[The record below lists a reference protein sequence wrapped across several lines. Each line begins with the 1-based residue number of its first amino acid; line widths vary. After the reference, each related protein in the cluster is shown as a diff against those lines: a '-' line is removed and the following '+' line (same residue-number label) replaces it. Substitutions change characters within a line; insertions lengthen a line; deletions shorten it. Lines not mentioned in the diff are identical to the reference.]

1 MLFQKVIYLRSESN
15 RNEKRTPIIP
25 DDCSKLSKK
34 GFLIYVQKSP
44 HRIYSDQE
52 YEENGA
58 IVTDLLWYDPIFQHS
73 LIVGLKEFPELDRL
87 AGHSHLFFS
96 HSFKKQASAINILN
110 AFQQSKSKI
119 YDFEYI
125 TDEKQQRLLAFGEY
139 SGFVSA
145 VLGLIFYEH
154 SFLPKLSPWASYEE
168 MISSVHITKLIQHYS
183 PGIQKN
189 YMKPGIFEGHGGG
202 KGSGIRNTDSDD
214 RGVPPKIAVIGP
226 NGRCG
231 TGVCKVLNH
240 FSIPFTPI
248 LKETDKSRL
257 TEFDIIY
264 NCILLDSASKEA
276 WLTSST
282 EFSKR
287 VLLVDVSCDP
297 TKPNN
302 PFPIYS
308 EATSWAK
315 PVYND
320 PNKPLDVIAI
330 DNMPSLL
337 PRESSDYFSSLLTK
351 ILLSDDM
358 PIYRSIDSFIN
369 AVNELDPAFY
379 VINFN
384 DEARRERM
392 VSRFSKIGL
401 KEPHFVDPVFTSDL
415 RLDKDE
421 IQHKRTC
428 SIMLQHLDSLKH
440 FLEKTD
446 KEFCIVCEDDI
457 HISKN
462 LRNDLPE
469 IVQQFKE
476 QDLDVLLLGY
486 LSMYPVDT
494 ETNAHFAL
502 KSRSKK
508 YKYANFPD
516 DLWGSQMYMMS
527 RKHAKN
533 ILEQFGPD
541 YILTGEL
548 PYNPDWILTKT
559 GNRALIVP
567 MLAVEEGDTKTD
579 HGGQNEFHR
588 RCFECNYDRDLY
600 I

>member
-15 RNEKRTPIIP
+15 RNEKRTPVTP
-25 DDCSKLSKK
+25 VDCSKLSKN

-44 HRIYSDQE
+44 HRIYSDQD

-58 IVTDLLWYDPIFQHS
+58 ILTELPWFDPIFQHS

-96 HSFKKQASAINILN
+96 HSYRKQTNAKTILSA
-110 AFQQSKSKI
+110 FRKSKSKI
-119 YDFEYI
+119 FDFEYI
-125 TDEKQQRLLAFGEY
+125 TDENQQRLLAFGEY
-139 SGFVSA
+139 SGMVGA
-145 VLGLIFYEH
+145 VLGLIFNEH
-154 SFLPKLSPWASYEE
+154 SFLPTLSPWASYEE
-168 MISSVHITKLIQHYS
+168 MISSIPIAKS
-183 PGIQKN
+183 
-189 YMKPGIFEGHGGG
+189 F
-202 KGSGIRNTDSDD
+202 DS
-214 RGVPPKIAVIGP
+214 KIAIIGP

-231 TGVCKVLNH
+231 TGVCKILNH

-248 LKETDKSRL
+248 LKETDKSCL
-257 TEFDIIY
+257 IEFDVIY
-264 NCILLDSASKEA
+264 NCILLDPGFKEV
-276 WLTSST
+276 WLTPNT

-287 VLLVDVSCDP
+287 VLLVDISCDP

-302 PFPIYS
+302 PFPVYS
-308 EATSWAK
+308 EATSWTH
-315 PVYND
+315 PTHSI
-320 PNKPLDVIAI
+320 PNKPLDIIAI

-351 ILLSDDM
+351 ILLTDDT
-358 PIYRSIDSFIN
+358 PIYRSIDSFN
-369 AVNELDPAFY
+369 RALNELDPAFY

-384 DEARRERM
+384 DDARRERM

-401 KEPHFVDPVFTSDL
+401 NIPHFVDPVFIFDS

-440 FLEKTD
+440 FLEQTD

-469 IVQQFKE
+469 IIEQFKTL
-476 QDLDVLLLGY
+476 DLDVLLLGY

-502 KSRSKK
+502 RSRSKK
-508 YKYANFPD
+508 YKYADFPD

-527 RKHAKN
+527 RKHAKSV
-533 ILEQFGPD
+533 LDKFGPD
-541 YILTGEL
+541 YILTGEI

-588 RCFECNYDRDLY
+588 RCFECNYDPLVH

>member
-15 RNEKRTPIIP
+15 RNEKRTPITP
-25 DDCSKLSKK
+25 VDCSNLSKN

-44 HRIYSDQE
+44 HRVYSDQE
-52 YEENGA
+52 YEEKGA
-58 IVTDLLWYDPIFQHS
+58 IITDLLWYDPIFQHG

-96 HSFKKQASAINILN
+96 HSYKKQANANTILN

-125 TDEKQQRLLAFGEY
+125 TDEKQERLLAFGEY
-139 SGFVSA
+139 SGLVGG
-145 VLGLIFYEH
+145 VLGLLFFEN
-154 SFLPKLSPWASYEE
+154 SFLPKLSPWTSYEE

-189 YMKPGIFEGHGGG
+189 YMKPGIFEGQGGG
-202 KGSGIRNTDSDD
+202 KGEPW
-214 RGVPPKIAVIGP
+214 VPPKIAVIGP

-264 NCILLDSASKEA
+264 NCILLDSGFKEA
-276 WLTSST
+276 WLTHQT

-308 EATSWAK
+308 NATSWTH

-369 AVNELDPAFY
+369 AVKETEPAFY

-401 KEPHFVDPVFTSDL
+401 NEPHFVDPVFTTDP
-415 RLDKDE
+415 RLNNDE

-440 FLEKTD
+440 FLDNTD

-469 IVQQFKE
+469 IIEQFKTL
-476 QDLDVLLLGY
+476 DLDVLLLGY
-486 LSMYPVDT
+486 LFMYPVDT

-533 ILEQFGPD
+533 ILDKFGPD

-559 GNRALIVP
+559 GNRALMVP
-567 MLAVEEGDTKTD
+567 MIAVEEGDTKTD

-588 RCFECNYDRDLY
+588 RCFECNYDANVH

>member
-1 MLFQKVIYLRSESN
+1 MLFQKIIYLRSESN
-15 RNEKRTPIIP
+15 RNEKRTPITP
-25 DDCSKLSKK
+25 VDCSKLSKN

-44 HRIYSDQE
+44 HRVYSDQE

-58 IVTDLLWYDPIFQHS
+58 IITDLLWYEPIFQHG
-73 LIVGLKEFPELDRL
+73 LIVGLKEFPELDKL

-96 HSFKKQASAINILN
+96 HSFKKQANSIAILN
-110 AFQQSKSKI
+110 AFQTTQSKI

-125 TDEKQQRLLAFGEY
+125 TDENHQRLLAFGEY
-139 SGFVSA
+139 SGFVGA
-145 VLGLIFYEH
+145 VLGLLFYEH

-168 MISSVHITKLIQHYS
+168 MISSVNVEKLL
-183 PGIQKN
+183 
-189 YMKPGIFEGHGGG
+189 
-202 KGSGIRNTDSDD
+202 DS
-214 RGVPPKIAVIGP
+214 KIAVIGP

-231 TGVCKVLNH
+231 TGVCKILNH

-276 WLTSST
+276 WLTCST

-308 EATSWAK
+308 EATSWTH

-351 ILLSDDM
+351 MFLSDDM
-358 PIYRSIDSFIN
+358 PIYRSIDSFTN
-369 AVNELDPAFY
+369 AIKETEPAFY

-401 KEPHFVDPVFTSDL
+401 NKPHFVDPVFISDL
-415 RLDKDE
+415 RLNNDE

-440 FLEKTD
+440 FLDNTD

-469 IVQQFKE
+469 IIQQFVTM
-476 QDLDVLLLGY
+476 DLDVLLLGY

-508 YKYANFPD
+508 YKYANYPD

>member
-15 RNEKRTPIIP
+15 RNEKRTPITP
-25 DDCSKLSKK
+25 VDCSNLSKN

-44 HRIYSDQE
+44 HRVYSDQE

-58 IVTDLLWYDPIFQHS
+58 IITDLLWYDPIFQHG
-73 LIVGLKEFPELDRL
+73 LIVGLKEFPELDKL

-96 HSFKKQASAINILN
+96 HSYKKQANANTILN

-139 SGFVSA
+139 SGLVGG
-145 VLGLIFYEH
+145 VLGLLFFEN
-154 SFLPKLSPWASYEE
+154 SFLPGLTPWTSYEE
-168 MISSVHITKLIQHYS
+168 MISSVPIAKSI
-183 PGIQKN
+183 
-189 YMKPGIFEGHGGG
+189 
-202 KGSGIRNTDSDD
+202 DS
-214 RGVPPKIAVIGP
+214 KIAVIGP

-231 TGVCKVLNH
+231 TGVCKILNH

-248 LKETDKSRL
+248 LKETDKSGL

-264 NCILLDSASKEA
+264 NCILLDPASKEA
-276 WLTSST
+276 WLTPST

-320 PNKPLDVIAI
+320 PNKPIDIIAI

-351 ILLSDDM
+351 ILLKDDT
-358 PIYRSIDSFIN
+358 PIYRSIDSFTN
-369 AVNELDPAFY
+369 AVKEQEPAFY

-384 DEARRERM
+384 DDARRERM

-401 KEPHFVDPVFTSDL
+401 KEPHFVDPVFISDL
-415 RLDKDE
+415 RLNNDE

-440 FLEKTD
+440 FLDNTD
-446 KEFCIVCEDDI
+446 KDLCIVCEDDV

-469 IVQQFKE
+469 IIEQFKTL
-476 QDLDVLLLGY
+476 DLDVLLLGY
-486 LSMYPVDT
+486 LFMYPVDT
-494 ETNAHFAL
+494 ETNAHFTP

-533 ILEQFGPD
+533 ILDKFGPD

-588 RCFECNYDRDLY
+588 RCFECNYNGDLY

>member
-1 MLFQKVIYLRSESN
+1 MLFQKIIYLRSESN
-15 RNEKRTPIIP
+15 RNEKRTPITP
-25 DDCSKLSKK
+25 VDCSKLSKN

-44 HRIYSDQE
+44 HRVYSDQE

-58 IVTDLLWYDPIFQHS
+58 IITDLLWYEPIFQHG
-73 LIVGLKEFPELDRL
+73 LIVGLKEFPELDKL

-96 HSFKKQASAINILN
+96 HSFKKQANSIAILN
-110 AFQQSKSKI
+110 AFQTTQSKI

-139 SGFVSA
+139 SGFVGA
-145 VLGLIFYEH
+145 VLGLLFYEH

-168 MISSVHITKLIQHYS
+168 MISSVHVMKLIQHYP
-183 PGIQKN
+183 PGTQEN
-189 YMKPGIFEGHGGG
+189 YMKPGIFEGRGGG
-202 KGSGIRNTDSDD
+202 KGSGIRNADSDD
-214 RGVPPKIAVIGP
+214 RGVPPKVAVIGP

-231 TGVCKVLNH
+231 TGVCKILNH

-248 LKETDKSRL
+248 LKDTDKSGL
-257 TEFDIIY
+257 IEFDIIY
-264 NCILLDSASKEA
+264 NCILLDPGFKEV
-276 WLTSST
+276 WLTPST

-308 EATSWAK
+308 NTTSWSK

-320 PNKPLDVIAI
+320 PKKPLDVIAI

-351 ILLSDDM
+351 ILLTDDT
-358 PIYRSIDSFIN
+358 PIYRSIDSFTN
-369 AVNELDPAFY
+369 AVKEQEPAFY

-384 DEARRERM
+384 DNARRERM
-392 VSRFSKIGL
+392 VSRFSKIGIN
-401 KEPHFVDPVFTSDL
+401 EPHFVDPVFISDL
-415 RLDKDE
+415 RLNNDE

-440 FLEKTD
+440 FLEQTD

-469 IVQQFKE
+469 IVEQFKE

-494 ETNAHFAL
+494 ETNTHFTL

-533 ILEQFGPD
+533 VLEQFGPD

>member
-1 MLFQKVIYLRSESN
+1 MLFKKVIYLRSESN
-15 RNEKRTPIIP
+15 RNEKRTPITP
-25 DDCSKLSKK
+25 VDCSKLSKN

-44 HRIYSDQE
+44 HRIYSDQD
-52 YEENGA
+52 YEENGV
-58 IVTDLLWYDPIFQHS
+58 IITDLPWYDPIFQHS

-96 HSFKKQASAINILN
+96 HSFKKQANSRAILS
-110 AFQQSKSKI
+110 AFQTTESKI

-125 TDEKQQRLLAFGEY
+125 TNEKQKRLLAFGEY
-139 SGFVSA
+139 SGFVGA
-145 VLGLIFYEH
+145 ALGLLFYEH
-154 SFLPKLSPWASYEE
+154 SFLPTLSPWASYEE
-168 MISSVHITKLIQHYS
+168 MISSIPIAKSL
-183 PGIQKN
+183 
-189 YMKPGIFEGHGGG
+189 
-202 KGSGIRNTDSDD
+202 DS
-214 RGVPPKIAVIGP
+214 KIAVIGP

-231 TGVCKVLNH
+231 TGVCKILNY

-257 TEFDIIY
+257 TEFDIVY
-264 NCILLDSASKEA
+264 NCILLDPGFKEA
-276 WLTSST
+276 WLTPST

-308 EATSWAK
+308 EATSWNK
-315 PVYND
+315 PVYTIQ
-320 PNKPLDVIAI
+320 NKHLDVIAI

-351 ILLSDDM
+351 ILLTDDT
-358 PIYRSIDSFIN
+358 PIYRSIDSFTN
-369 AVNELDPAFY
+369 AIKEQEPAFY

-384 DEARRERM
+384 DDARRERM
-392 VSRFSKIGL
+392 ASRFSKIGL
-401 KEPHFVDPVFTSDL
+401 KEPHFVDPVFISDP
-415 RLDKDE
+415 RLDNDE

-440 FLEKTD
+440 FLEQTD

-469 IVQQFKE
+469 IIEQFKTL
-476 QDLDVLLLGY
+476 DLDVLLLGY

-502 KSRSKK
+502 RSRSKK
-508 YKYANFPD
+508 YEYANFPD

-527 RKHAKN
+527 RKHAK
-533 ILEQFGPD
+533 LVLDKFGPD

-548 PYNPDWILTKT
+548 PYNPDWILTKM

-588 RCFECNYDRDLY
+588 RCFECNYDPLVH

>member
-15 RNEKRTPIIP
+15 RNEKRTPITP
-25 DDCSKLSKK
+25 SDCSKLFAN
-34 GFLIYVQKSP
+34 GFLLYVQKSR
-44 HRIYSDQE
+44 HRVYSDQE

-58 IVTDLLWYDPIFQHS
+58 IITDLPWYDPIFQHS
-73 LIVGLKEFPELDRL
+73 LIIGLKEFPELDRL
-87 AGHSHLFFS
+87 SQHSHLFFS
-96 HSFKKQASAINILN
+96 HSFRKQANSVKIIDV
-110 AFQQSKSKI
+110 FRSTQSKLF
-119 YDFEYI
+119 DFEYI
-125 TDEKQQRLLAFGEY
+125 TDDQNNRLLAFGEY
-139 SGFVSA
+139 SGLVGA
-145 VLGLIFYEH
+145 VLGLLFHHH
-154 SFLPKLSPWASYEE
+154 SFLPALSPWTNFDE
-168 MISSVHITKLIQHYS
+168 MVSNIPEDIS
-183 PGIQKN
+183 
-189 YMKPGIFEGHGGG
+189 
-202 KGSGIRNTDSDD
+202 KGNPT
-214 RGVPPKIAVIGP
+214 IAVIGP

-231 TGVCKVLNH
+231 TGVCKILNH

-248 LKETDKSRL
+248 FKETDKSCL
-257 TEFDIIY
+257 TEYDIVY
-264 NCILLDSASKEA
+264 NCILLDPGFKET
-276 WLTSST
+276 WITEQT

-287 VLLVDVSCDP
+287 VLLVDISCDT

-302 PFPIYS
+302 PFPVYS
-308 EATSWAK
+308 EATSWTH
-315 PVYND
+315 PTHSVI
-320 PNKPLDVIAI
+320 NKSLDIIAI
-330 DNMPSLL
+330 DNLPSLL
-337 PRESSDYFSSLLTK
+337 PRESSDHFSSLLTK
-351 ILLSDDM
+351 IFLSDDT
-358 PIYRSIDSFIN
+358 PIYRSIDSFN
-369 AVNELDPAFY
+369 DALNELDPAFY

-392 VSRFSKIGL
+392 KTRFSKLGT
-401 KEPHFVDPVFTSDL
+401 KEPHFVDPVFITDP

-428 SIMLQHLDSLKH
+428 SIMLQHLDSLRH
-440 FLEKTD
+440 FLEQTD
-446 KEFCIVCEDDI
+446 KKFCIVCEDDI

-486 LSMYPVDT
+486 LSMYPVDM
-494 ETNAHFAL
+494 ETNAHFTP
-502 KSRSKK
+502 KFRSKK
-508 YKYANFPD
+508 YKYANYPD

-533 ILEQFGPD
+533 VLDKFGPD

-567 MLAVEEGDTKTD
+567 MMAVEEGDTKTD

-588 RCFECNYDRDLY
+588 RCFECNYNADLY

>member
-1 MLFQKVIYLRSESN
+1 MLFQKIIYLRSESN
-15 RNEKRTPIIP
+15 RNEKRTPITP
-25 DDCSKLSKK
+25 VDCFNLSKN
-34 GFLIYVQKSP
+34 GFLMYVQKSP
-44 HRIYSDQE
+44 HRVYSDQE
-52 YEENGA
+52 YEENCA
-58 IVTDLLWYDPIFQHS
+58 IITDLPWYDPIFQHS
-73 LIVGLKEFPELDRL
+73 LIVGLKEFPELDQL
-87 AGHSHLFFS
+87 DGHSHLFFS
-96 HSFKKQASAINILN
+96 HSFKKQTNANTILN

-125 TDEKQQRLLAFGEY
+125 TDEKQRRLLAFGEY
-139 SGFVSA
+139 SGFVGG
-145 VLGLIFYEH
+145 VLGLLFYEN
-154 SFLPKLSPWASYEE
+154 SFLPKLSPWTSYEE
-168 MISSVHITKLIQHYS
+168 MISSVQ
-183 PGIQKN
+183 IQKSV
-189 YMKPGIFEGHGGG
+189 
-202 KGSGIRNTDSDD
+202 GS
-214 RGVPPKIAVIGP
+214 KIAVIGP

-231 TGVCKVLNH
+231 TGVCKILNH

-248 LKETDKSRL
+248 LKETDKSCL
-257 TEFDIIY
+257 TEFDVIY
-264 NCILLDSASKEA
+264 NCILLDPASKEA
-276 WLTSST
+276 WLTPST

-308 EATSWAK
+308 EATSWTK

-351 ILLSDDM
+351 ILLTDDM
-358 PIYRSIDSFIN
+358 PIYRSIDSFTNVIK
-369 AVNELDPAFY
+369 EQEPMFY

-384 DEARRERM
+384 DDARRERM
-392 VSRFSKIGL
+392 ASRFSKIGL
-401 KEPHFVDPVFTSDL
+401 NEPHFVDPVFISDL
-415 RLDKDE
+415 RLDNDK

-440 FLEKTD
+440 FLEQTD
-446 KEFCIVCEDDI
+446 KDLCIVCEDDI

-462 LRNDLPE
+462 LRNDLSE
-469 IVQQFKE
+469 IIEQFKTL
-476 QDLDVLLLGY
+476 DLDVLLLGY
-486 LSMYPVDT
+486 LFMYPIDT
-494 ETNAHFAL
+494 ETNAHFTP

-508 YKYANFPD
+508 YKYANYPD

-527 RKHAKN
+527 RKHVRN
-533 ILEQFGPD
+533 ILDKFGPE

-588 RCFECNYDRDLY
+588 RCFECNYNANVH